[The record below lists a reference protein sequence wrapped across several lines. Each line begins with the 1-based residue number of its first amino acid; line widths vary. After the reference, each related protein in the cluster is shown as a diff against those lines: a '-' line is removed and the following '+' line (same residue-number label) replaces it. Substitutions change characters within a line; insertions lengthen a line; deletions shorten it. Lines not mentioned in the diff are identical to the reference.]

1 MPRVDIGVPVQQ
13 AQFVAVPPATG
24 LPPVSPAVSSQP
36 PPVIPQVSAPQI
48 AVPQLPMS
56 HGPGPMS
63 PPPIPTSP
71 PPQLLPQPP
80 VPQPVTL
87 LNLCAQNP
95 ALCVPSICLQNPAQ
109 CGIAVPTPSCGCE
122 PHSSAPAGAPAVPGA
137 SAVAYQQFP
146 PSGPMKTAWF
156 VTFDHAAHRGFYITS
171 AYFKSAPNKPWLKI
185 LDEAGP
191 GELFVPY
198 QPGSPR
204 YLDLS
209 NFTFP
214 IIPANQKDAGSCGK
228 IVGNG
233 NTVVREVVDKGVL
246 WKNDQA
252 VYRGHKMTLWAT
264 LDAANYNYIF
274 SYAFHD
280 DGVIEFR
287 AAATAINLPGAE
299 KTAHMHNVIWR
310 VNVDL
315 NGGQSNSVVLVRHQ
329 ETTAAPSWTDVM
341 QPFNNNQE
349 GSVEWN
355 AREFNHLH
363 VTATNLTNGNG
374 SPAGYMIM
382 PFYRGVS
389 RHQESYM
396 QKDMWV
402 TRYHPGELSF
412 PNIANYANGEAIN
425 NADVVLWLV
434 TPTLHIPRDEDGR
447 MVGGVWSGV
456 ATTMWSG
463 FDMKPYNIFDTTPFY
478 P

>member
-1 MPRVDIGVPVQQ
+1 
-13 AQFVAVPPATG
+13 
-24 LPPVSPAVSSQP
+24 VS
-36 PPVIPQVSAPQI
+36 IPQIV
-48 AVPQLPMS
+48 VPQLPMPES
-56 HGPGPMS
+56 
-63 PPPIPTSP
+63 II
-71 PPQLLPQPP
+71 
-80 VPQPVTL
+80 TL
-87 LNLCAQNP
+87 CERNP
-95 ALCVPSICLQNPAQ
+95 ALCRIVVQ
-109 CGIAVPTPSCGCE
+109 GPSCGCE
-122 PHSSAPAGAPAVPGA
+122 PHSPAPSGAPAVPGA

-156 VTFDHAAHRGFYITS
+156 VTFDHAVHRGFYITS
-171 AYFKSAPNKPWLKI
+171 AYFKSAPNKPWLKV

-204 YLDLS
+204 FLDLS
-209 NFTFP
+209 NFSFP
-214 IIPANQKDAGSCGK
+214 IIAANQKDAGSCGK

-246 WKNDQA
+246 WKDDQA

-287 AAATAINLPGAE
+287 AAATATNLPSAPT
-299 KTAHMHNVIWR
+299 TAHMHNVIWR

-329 ETTAAPSWTDVM
+329 ETTAAPSWTDAM

-374 SPAGYMIM
+374 SPSGYMIM

-396 QKDMWV
+396 QKDIWV
-402 TRYHPGELSF
+402 IRYHPGELSF

-425 NADVVLWLV
+425 NADLVLWLV
-434 TPTLHIPRDEDGR
+434 TPTLHIPRDEDGHV
-447 MVGGVWSGV
+447 VGGVWSGV